1 MILKKGKDRFWEI
14 DFLRGFAIILMI
26 FFHIL
31 YDLNFFSITNFR
43 IYSGII
49 LYIARLS
56 ASIFVVL
63 AGISLSISYSK
74 SKNWLKTNDIILK
87 FIKRGLKILFL
98 GVIISVITWFYIP
111 RGFVVFGILHF
122 IGTSIILSL
131 IFIRY
136 RVINIIFGLFFIIV
150 GFYLKSLTFDF
161 NILIPLGFIPN
172 NFWTIDYFPL
182 FPWFGIFLIG
192 ISIGNIIY
200 PDFKRKYEIKDLSKK
215 LLVKSFCF
223 LGRNSLLIYF
233 LHQPIIIG
241 IITILLT

>member
-1 MILKKGKDRFWEI
+1 MILKRGKDRFWEI

-26 FFHIL
+26 FFHII

-241 IITILLT
+241 IITILLI

>member
-1 MILKKGKDRFWEI
+1 MILKRGKDRFWEI

-26 FFHIL
+26 FFHII